1 MPKPAR
7 RPPQPRP
14 LLWPFD
20 LSPHERAYSSMTM
33 KADALTAEECDRVIA
48 LGEGVLQRSG
58 TAGVAGEGVHPE
70 IRQSTIAW
78 LEPSAETRF
87 LYRRIE
93 RIARSAN
100 DRFFGFSLLGMGEAV
115 QFARY
120 AAGGDHYGWHQD
132 LGDGPPVLRKLSVV
146 VQLSDPATYEGG
158 DLELRFSQRV
168 TPTRRDRGLMI
179 VFPPWQLHRV
189 TPVTQG
195 VRYSLACWISGEP
208 FR

>member
-7 RPPQPRP
+7 RPRMSRP
-14 LLWPFD
+14 LRWGFD
-20 LSPHERAYSSMTM
+20 LAAHERAYSGMTM
-33 KADALTAEECDRVIA
+33 RPDALDAEECDRVIA
-48 LGEGVLQRSG
+48 LGEAALARSG
-58 TAGVAGEGVHPE
+58 TEGVAGEGVHPE

-78 LEPSAETRF
+78 LPPGRDTDF

-93 RIARSAN
+93 KIARAAN
-100 DRFFGFSLLGMGEAV
+100 ERFFGFSLIGMGEAI

-120 AAGGDHYGWHQD
+120 GAGGDHYGWHQD
-132 LGDGPPVLRKLSVV
+132 LGDGPPILRKLSVV
-146 VQLSDPATYEGG
+146 IQLSDPAQYEGG

-168 TPTRRDRGLMI
+168 TPTRRERGTMI

-189 TPVTQG
+189 TPVTAG
-195 VRYSLACWISGEP
+195 LRYSLACWISGEP